1 MIVTIV
7 KSGTLYRAKLIT
19 YEYAQMLV
27 EEYPSAKIPVSS
39 EDSELINMFFDSAL
53 ASLLDF
59 LPQDIS
65 VSNEPMQVSITIPD
79 HPLRNASNNI
89 SIDTGIKDY
98 ILNYILNEWYKLRNP
113 DRCQFHIMAMN
124 KERDNI
130 NRRINQRTEPVRR
143 PQHPW

>member
-7 KSGTLYRAKLIT
+7 KSGTLYRAKLVS

-27 EEYPSAKIPVSS
+27 EEYPSAKIPISS

-79 HPLRNASNNI
+79 NPLRNTSNNI
-89 SIDTGIKDY
+89 GIDTGIKDY

-113 DRCQFHIMAMN
+113 DRCQFHITAMN
-124 KERDNI
+124 KERENI

-143 PQHPW
+143 TQHPW